1 LLIGRVAHL
10 QRWEFLMDNDDKQVG
25 RILTRREVLAL
36 LGVAGAGAVASRVR
50 AQPGV
55 EKSLPSAPPTGPW
68 LPACVVTPAQ
78 MEGPYFVDEKLNRV
92 DIRPDPSNGKV
103 SAGAPLDVEMRVF
116 RVANGTCE
124 PMAGA
129 MVDFWQCDALGIY
142 SDVRDTNGFF
152 NTAGQ
157 KFLRGYQMTDSAG
170 VVKFTTVYPGWYQ
183 GRTVHIHF
191 KVRTKAGGRD
201 LEFTSQLYFD
211 DAFTDKVMSLP
222 PYTGKTGTRVRN
234 EGDGIFRQGGSQLM
248 MTVDEQNSRY
258 RGTFDIGMTV

>member
-1 LLIGRVAHL
+1 
-10 QRWEFLMDNDDKQVG
+10 MDNDDQQVG

-36 LGVAGAGAVASRVR
+36 LGVAGAGVVASRVR
-50 AQPGV
+50 AQSGLDRVVAAAPASG
-55 EKSLPSAPPTGPW
+55 SAPW

-92 DIRPDPSNGKV
+92 DIRADPGTGKV
-103 SAGAPLDVEMRVF
+103 STGAPLDVDLRVF

-142 SDVRDTNGFF
+142 SDVRDTNGYF

-157 KFLRGYQMTDSAG
+157 KFLRGYQMTDSTGLA
-170 VVKFTTVYPGWYQ
+170 KFTTVYPGWYQ

-191 KVRTKAGGRD
+191 KVRATSGGRN

-211 DAFTDKVMSLP
+211 DAFTDKVLALP
-222 PYTGKTGTRVRN
+222 PYNTKTGARTTN
-234 EGDGIFRQGGSQLM
+234 ERDGIYRQGGQQLM
-248 MTVDEQNSRY
+248 MAVAERNSRY
-258 RGTFDIGMTV
+258 HGTFDIGMTV